1 LRENKQEIMSLA
13 NILFIIV
20 MLHLAVGFGWVI
32 YKLEFDKSDKKT
44 KEIEEPQNQEEN
56 IDS

>member
-1 LRENKQEIMSLA
+1 MSLA

-32 YKLEFDKSDKKT
+32 YKLEFDKRNKKT

>member
-1 LRENKQEIMSLA
+1 MSIA

-32 YKLEFDKSDKKT
+32 YKLEFEKNKEKLLEEEEKFSD
-44 KEIEEPQNQEEN
+44 EEEE
-56 IDS
+56 

>member
-1 LRENKQEIMSLA
+1 MSLA

-32 YKLEFDKSDKKT
+32 YKLEFEKNEEKI
-44 KEIEEPQNQEEN
+44 IEEEEKFFEEDEKTDN
-56 IDS
+56 

>member
-1 LRENKQEIMSLA
+1 MSLA

-32 YKLEFDKSDKKT
+32 YKLEFEKKDT
-44 KEIEEPQNQEEN
+44 PNSENSAKEDPEEDE
-56 IDS
+56 

>member
-1 LRENKQEIMSLA
+1 MSLA

-32 YKLEFDKSDKKT
+32 YKLEFSNRKK
-44 KEIEEPQNQEEN
+44 KENEKDEDEEN
-56 IDS
+56 KKDKF

>member
-1 LRENKQEIMSLA
+1 MSLA

-32 YKLEFDKSDKKT
+32 YKLEFEKNKPKK
-44 KEIEEPQNQEEN
+44 KETTEEEAEN
-56 IDS
+56 TVYSEKE